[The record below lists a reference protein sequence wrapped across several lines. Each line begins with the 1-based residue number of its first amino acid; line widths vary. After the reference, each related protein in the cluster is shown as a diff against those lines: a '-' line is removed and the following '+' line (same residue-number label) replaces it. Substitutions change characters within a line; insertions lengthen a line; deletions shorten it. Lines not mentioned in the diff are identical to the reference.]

1 MKKPFMDKDFLL
13 DNDTA
18 RRLYHQH
25 AAKMPIIDYHCH
37 IDPKEIYEDKVF
49 RDMTEIWLGGD
60 HYKWR
65 ALRSD
70 GVNEHYIT
78 GDASPYEKFEHWAKV
93 LPRMIGNQLYHWTH
107 LELQR
112 YFGISEPLGPSSAQA
127 IWEKGN
133 ALLPGLSA
141 RTIIK
146 KSGVKAIC
154 TTDDPVDDL
163 KWHRLIKEDKSFSCL
178 VLPTFR
184 PDKAVNIEKP
194 GYTEYLLK
202 LGRVCGFQIDSLAA
216 LKEAL
221 RLRLAFFVESG
232 CRITDHG
239 LDYMVFKQGHDADQ
253 VLKNALAGKAPTQ
266 EQADA
271 FKTDLLCYLAGLCRE
286 HGIVMQLHFG
296 AVRNN
301 SQRTLKT
308 RPGPRDMTPSGA
320 GGRGLSPWLLGHIEE
335 QVGLPKTII
344 YSLNPTDDAQID
356 AMIMFQNMTSG
367 KIQHGA
373 WWFSDCKGGNE
384 SPDEEPCQPLCVWQF
399 CGHAD
404 GLPQFPVIY
413 SA

>member
-37 IDPKEIYEDKVF
+37 IDPREIYEDKVF

-163 KWHRLIKEDKSFSCL
+163 KWHRLI
-178 VLPTFR
+178 R
-184 PDKAVNIEKP
+184 
-194 GYTEYLLK
+194 
-202 LGRVCGFQIDSLAA
+202 
-216 LKEAL
+216 
-221 RLRLAFFVESG
+221 
-232 CRITDHG
+232 RI
-239 LDYMVFKQGHDADQ
+239 
-253 VLKNALAGKAPTQ
+253 
-266 EQADA
+266 
-271 FKTDLLCYLAGLCRE
+271 
-286 HGIVMQLHFG
+286 
-296 AVRNN
+296 
-301 SQRTLKT
+301 
-308 RPGPRDMTPSGA
+308 
-320 GGRGLSPWLLGHIEE
+320 
-335 QVGLPKTII
+335 
-344 YSLNPTDDAQID
+344 
-356 AMIMFQNMTSG
+356 
-367 KIQHGA
+367 
-373 WWFSDCKGGNE
+373 
-384 SPDEEPCQPLCVWQF
+384 
-399 CGHAD
+399 
-404 GLPQFPVIY
+404 
-413 SA
+413 